1 MSGPARSMA
10 DSVPGAVAGDA
21 AGSVAGD
28 RLYRIRHSFAHVMA
42 EAVLELFPDAKLAIG
57 PPIDDGFYYDFDLPR
72 SLTPEDLEQIETRM
86 RRIVDDEH
94 AFARSVIS
102 REVAQER
109 FAEQPYKLELID
121 DLPPDEEIS
130 LYTQDTF
137 TDLCRGPH
145 VASTREL
152 DSAAFKL
159 TGSAGA
165 YWRGDERRPMLQRIY
180 GTAWESSRDLAAYL
194 ERMVEIEKRDHRRLG
209 RELDLFSIQEQVGP
223 GLIFWHP
230 KGARLRSIIE
240 DFWKRQH
247 YAGGYELVA
256 TPHIGREWLWQTSGH
271 LDFYADN
278 MFPALELDN
287 SNYYLKPMNCP
298 FHIMIYKSDIRSYR
312 DLPMRWAE
320 LGTVYR
326 FERSGTLHGALRV
339 RGLTQDDAHIF
350 CTPDQIEEEIGEVLR
365 FSLRMW
371 HAYGFHDLVAHLSTR
386 PDKAVG
392 DDASWERATAAL
404 RRAIEAHE
412 LEYEIDE
419 GGGAFYGPKIDLH
432 VRDPLG
438 RLWQMTTIQF
448 DFNLPERFDMSFV
461 DRDGSQQRPVMVHR
475 ALHGALER
483 FLGVLIE
490 HYGGAFPMW
499 LAPVQVVVIP
509 VNPQVNDYA
518 ETVARRLRQHDF
530 RVDADL
536 SDNRMGAKIRTAQ
549 QQKVPYMMVVGA
561 KEQAAGTVSLRD
573 RAGAQTPEL
582 EFAACVELL
591 QERVNKR
598 T

>member
-1 MSGPARSMA
+1 MA

-21 AGSVAGD
+21 AASLAVD

-57 PPIDDGFYYDFDLPR
+57 PPVDDGFYYDFDLPR
-72 SLTPEDLEQIETRM
+72 SLTPEDLEQIEKRM
-86 RRIVDDEH
+86 RRILDGDH

-102 REVAQER
+102 REAAQER

-130 LYTQDTF
+130 LFSQDTF

-152 DSAAFKL
+152 DSTAFKL

-180 GTAWESSRDLAAYL
+180 GTAWEDSRDLAAYL
-194 ERMVEIEKRDHRRLG
+194 ERLVEIEKRDHRRLG

-247 YAGGYELVA
+247 YAGGYELVT

-287 SNYYLKPMNCP
+287 NNYYLKPMNCP

-412 LEYEIDE
+412 LEYEVDE

-499 LAPVQVVVIP
+499 LAPVQAVVIP
-509 VNPQVNDYA
+509 VNPQVNEYA
-518 ETVARRLRQHDF
+518 EAVAKRLQQHDF

-536 SDNRMGAKIRTAQ
+536 SDNRLGAKIRTAQ
-549 QQKVPYMMVVGA
+549 KQKVPYMMVVGA

-573 RAGAQTPEL
+573 RTGAQTPEL
-582 EFAACVELL
+582 ELAACVELL
-591 QERVNKR
+591 RERVIKR

>member
-1 MSGPARSMA
+1 MP
-10 DSVPGAVAGDA
+10 DSAPGAVVGDM
-21 AGSVAGD
+21 AGSSSGD

-42 EAVLELFPDAKLAIG
+42 EAVLERFPAAKLAIG

-72 SLTPEDLEQIETRM
+72 SLTPEDLEQIEALM
-86 RRIVDDEH
+86 RRILDGDH

-102 REVAQER
+102 REAAQER

-152 DSAAFKL
+152 DPAAFKL

-180 GTAWESSRDLAAYL
+180 GTAWESQQELASYL
-194 ERMVEIEKRDHRRLG
+194 ERLVEIEKRDHRRLG

-247 YAGGYELVA
+247 YAAGYELVN
-256 TPHIGREWLWQTSGH
+256 TPHVGREWLWQTSGH

-278 MFPALELDN
+278 MFPAMELDN

-312 DLPMRWAE
+312 DLPLRWAE

-350 CTPDQIEEEIGEVLR
+350 CTPDQIEGEIGEVLR

-371 HAYGFHDLVAHLSTR
+371 QAYGFNDLVAHLSTR

-392 DDASWERATAAL
+392 DDASWERATASL

-412 LEYEIDE
+412 LEYELDE

-461 DRDGSQQRPVMVHR
+461 DRDGSQRRPVMVHR
-475 ALHGALER
+475 ALHGAFER

-490 HYGGAFPMW
+490 HYAGAFPMW
-499 LAPVQVVVIP
+499 LAPLQAVVIP

-518 ETVARRLRQHDF
+518 TAVATRLQQHDF
-530 RVDADL
+530 RVEADL

-549 QQKVPYMMVVGA
+549 RQKVPYMIVVGA
-561 KEQAAGTVSLRD
+561 KEQSADTVSLRD
-573 RAGAQTPEL
+573 RTGAQTPAL
-582 EFAACVELL
+582 EFAACVELF
-591 QERVNKR
+591 QERVVHR

>member
-1 MSGPARSMA
+1 MA
-10 DSVPGAVAGDA
+10 DSVPGVVAGDA
-21 AGSVAGD
+21 AGSLSVD
-28 RLYRIRHSFAHVMA
+28 HLHRIRHSFAHVMA
-42 EAVLELFPDAKLAIG
+42 EAVLELFPEAKLAIG
-57 PPIDDGFYYDFDLPR
+57 PPIADGFYYDFDLPR
-72 SLTPEDLEQIETRM
+72 SLTPEDLEQIEALM
-86 RRIVDDEH
+86 RRILGGNH
-94 AFARSVIS
+94 AFARKVIS
-102 REVAQER
+102 REAAQER

-121 DLPPDEEIS
+121 GLPPDEEIS

-152 DSAAFKL
+152 NSAAFKL

-180 GTAWESSRDLAAYL
+180 GTAWESPQELAAYL
-194 ERMVEIEKRDHRRLG
+194 ERLVEIEKRDHRRLG

-230 KGARLRSIIE
+230 RGARLRSVIE

-247 YAGGYELVA
+247 YAGGYELVN

-278 MFPALELDN
+278 MFPAMELDN

-312 DLPMRWAE
+312 DLPLRWAE

-350 CTPDQIEEEIGEVLR
+350 CTPDQIEGEIGEVLR

-371 HAYGFHDLVAHLSTR
+371 QAYGFKDLVAHLSTR

-392 DDASWERATAAL
+392 DDASWERATASL

-461 DRDGSQQRPVMVHR
+461 DRDGSQRRPVMVHR
-475 ALHGALER
+475 ALHGAFER

-490 HYGGAFPMW
+490 HYAGAFPMW
-499 LAPVQVVVIP
+499 LAPVQAVVIP

-518 ETVARRLRQHDF
+518 EAVATRLQQHDF
-530 RVDADL
+530 RVEADL

-549 QQKVPYMMVVGA
+549 KQKVPCMIVVGG

-573 RAGAQTPEL
+573 RTGEQTPALEL
-582 EFAACVELL
+582 AACVELL
-591 QERVNKR
+591 QERVDRR